1 MAVPLIP
8 FVAGAVV
15 GGLVAYFYKD
25 ENVRRE
31 ARRAADEVSD
41 VVSHNLDELKHRFR
55 PDSRTTAKK
64 SPELKKKE
72 SGATP
77 TKKKKPPN
85 KKAAKKKAAKKK
97 PSAKKRAAK
106 KSTARKKSAARKTS
120 PKDESESP

>member
-31 ARRAADEVSD
+31 VRRAADEVSD
-41 VVSHNLDELKHRFR
+41 AVSHNLDELKHRFR
-55 PDSRTTAKK
+55 PDSGTTAKK
-64 SPELKKKE
+64 PPELKKKE
-72 SGATP
+72 TGATT
-77 TKKKKPPN
+77 TKKTPAK

-97 PSAKKRAAK
+97 APAKKRAAK
-106 KSTARKKSAARKTS
+106 KTTAGKPR
-120 PKDESESP
+120 PKDDSESA